1 MAFVL
6 RVLING
12 VAIWFAQLVLPG
24 LSIVGADTGWQQAGI
39 ILLVALVFGIVNAI
53 VKPIV
58 AFLSI
63 PLYILTL
70 GLFSIIVNAL
80 MLMLTA
86 WITEATGWGLRI
98 ANFGT
103 ACWAAIIVSI
113 VSLVLSVLIPGPRGQ
128 GQQVQASYYS
138 SNG

>member
-1 MAFVL
+1 MAFLV

-12 VAIWFAQLVLPG
+12 VAIWFATLILPG
-24 LSIVGADTGWQQAGI
+24 LSIVGGDSNGETLAI
-39 ILLVALVFGIVNAI
+39 ILLIALVFGLVNAI

-70 GLFSIIVNAL
+70 GLFTIIVNAL

-86 WITEATGWGLRI
+86 WITEATDWGLRI
-98 ANFGT
+98 DNFGV
-103 ACWAAIIVSI
+103 ACWGAIIISI
-113 VSLVLSVLIPGPRGQ
+113 VSLVLSVLIPGPR
-128 GQQVQASYYS
+128 VERSTSTEITY
-138 SNG
+138 